1 MRVTARQPDRAGK
14 RFGGSPLWLLALVV
28 CALACGCVQRRLTI
42 RSNPPGALVYVDD
55 YPLGTTPV
63 STDFVYYGTRKVRLV
78 KSGYETLTV
87 MQPIPAPWY
96 EYPGLDFISE
106 NVIPGEIRDERVVDY
121 QLQPQLVVPSLQ
133 LLEHGENL
141 RQGAVGSGVPA
152 PPAAPSFGPKQEARP
167 GLPASPP
174 PTRRPGSPFSRWR
187 PFPIP

>member
-1 MRVTARQPDRAGK
+1 MTHRQGNRAFGRLGYSLAWLTA
-14 RFGGSPLWLLALVV
+14 LTV
-28 CALACGCVQRRLTI
+28 CALQIGCVQRRLTI

-63 STDFVYYGTRKVRLV
+63 STDFVYYGTRKMRLV
-78 KSGYETLTV
+78 KSGHETLTV

-106 NVIPGEIRDERVVDY
+106 NLVPGEIRDERVVEY

-141 RQGAVGSGVPA
+141 RHGAIGPGTPA
-152 PPAAPSFGPKQEARP
+152 PPAGPSYGPAQEPRP

-174 PTRRPGSPFSRWR
+174 PLTRPGSPFSR
-187 PFPIP
+187 